1 MQQIKKMVEAT
12 TDIQRLS
19 DSLWRRTMKKAKDQP
34 KPVVILQLRTL
45 STAIEILDW
54 ISNIPFEELAVSL
67 YFYCQDVNMAQFT
80 RWYEAQLELAGANK
94 EKFAT
99 GLHRFFTETAKK
111 IQKNNLYDEFFEFY
125 YRCVKL
131 RLQNDNERV
140 NQTVITAYQNL
151 LIQQLEYLRPS
162 KFDFNTFVA
171 GRKTTGEIITRKDCF
186 PTFDHPIYQV
196 RWEIE
201 AGKRIADAEEHLYE
215 LYRKTGYDIHNADDQ
230 NLIIAQDKI
239 HTTTCSILLPFINEY
254 TFDIIPQKIYNGNSN
269 ILHFLMNKVDLP
281 ALREDL
287 KHRKRTLPTNGVRI
301 AFDPKEEIGELLM
314 KELLYDNSI
323 YMLYRLSTENG
334 DLSGVY
340 ETKDSF
346 FSSICQSSEGHK
358 YLADRVEAFI
368 LYCYASQ
375 VLGGKYA
382 LQSAN
387 DYIAILGCQEL
398 TLTAYGMG
406 GQLRNTYDGQHH
418 RREGE
423 YEAGE
428 ASIQG
433 YIRRLP
439 VGQRASREARDLA
452 ESLGYDLESNE
463 TYVRPFI
470 KQVFRLKE
478 KEKE

>member
-1 MQQIKKMVEAT
+1 MTAET
-12 TDIQRLS
+12 ELQRLS
-19 DSLWRRTMKKAKDQP
+19 DTLWRRTMKKAKDQL

-54 ISNIPFEELAVSL
+54 ISDIPFEELAVSL

-80 RWYEAQLELAGANK
+80 RWYEAQMELAGANQ
-94 EKFAT
+94 EKFAV
-99 GLHRFFTETAKK
+99 GFHRFFTETAKK

-151 LIQQLEYLRPS
+151 LIQQLEYMRPA

-171 GRKTTGEIITRKDCF
+171 GRKTTREIITRKDIF
-186 PTFDHPIYQV
+186 PTFDYPIYQV
-196 RWEIE
+196 RWEME
-201 AGKRIADAEEHLYE
+201 MGRNLDNAEEHLYE
-215 LYRKTGYDIHNADDQ
+215 LYRKAGYDIHNADDQ
-230 NLIIAQDKI
+230 SLIIAQDKI

-254 TFDIIPQKIYNGNSN
+254 TFDIIPQEIYNGNSN
-269 ILHFLMNKVDLP
+269 ILHFMLNKVDLP
-281 ALREDL
+281 ALKEDL

-301 AFDPKEEIGELLM
+301 VFEPKGEISELLI
-314 KELLYDNSI
+314 KEILYDNSI

-340 ETKDSF
+340 ETKDGF

-358 YLADRVEAFI
+358 YLADQIEAFI

-375 VLGGKYA
+375 VLGGKYS
-382 LQSAN
+382 LQYAN
-387 DYIAILGCQEL
+387 DYIGILGCREL

-406 GQLRNTYDGQHH
+406 GQLRNTYDGQPHC
-418 RREGE
+418 RDGE

-439 VGQRASREARDLA
+439 EGQKASQEARELA
-452 ESLGYDLESNE
+452 EILGYDLDPSE

-470 KQVFRLKE
+470 RQVCRLKE
-478 KEKE
+478 K

>member
-1 MQQIKKMVEAT
+1 MTAET
-12 TDIQRLS
+12 ELQRLS
-19 DSLWRRTMKKAKDQP
+19 DTLWRRTMKKAKDQL

-54 ISNIPFEELAVSL
+54 ISDIPFEELAVSL

-80 RWYEAQLELAGANK
+80 RWYEAQMELAGANQ
-94 EKFAT
+94 EKFAV

-151 LIQQLEYLRPS
+151 LIQQLEYMRPA

-171 GRKTTGEIITRKDCF
+171 GRKTTREIITRKDIF
-186 PTFDHPIYQV
+186 PTFDYPIYQV
-196 RWEIE
+196 RWEME
-201 AGKRIADAEEHLYE
+201 MGRNLDNAEEHLYE
-215 LYRKTGYDIHNADDQ
+215 LYRKAGYDIHNADDQ
-230 NLIIAQDKI
+230 SLIIAQDKI

-254 TFDIIPQKIYNGNSN
+254 TFDIIPQEIYNGNSN
-269 ILHFLMNKVDLP
+269 ILHFMLNKVDLP
-281 ALREDL
+281 ALKEDL

-301 AFDPKEEIGELLM
+301 VFEPKGEISELLI
-314 KELLYDNSI
+314 KEILYDNSI

-340 ETKDSF
+340 ETKDGF

-358 YLADRVEAFI
+358 YLADQIEAFI

-375 VLGGKYA
+375 VLGGKYS
-382 LQSAN
+382 LQYAN
-387 DYIAILGCQEL
+387 DYIGILGCREL

-406 GQLRNTYDGQHH
+406 GQLRNTYDGQPHC
-418 RREGE
+418 RDGE

-439 VGQRASREARDLA
+439 EGQKASQEARELA
-452 ESLGYDLESNE
+452 EILGYDLDPSE

-470 KQVFRLKE
+470 RQVCRLKE
-478 KEKE
+478 K

>member
-1 MQQIKKMVEAT
+1 
-12 TDIQRLS
+12 
-19 DSLWRRTMKKAKDQP
+19 MKKAKDQP

-254 TFDIIPQKIYNGNSN
+254 TFDIIPQEIYNGNSN

-301 AFDPKEEIGELLM
+301 VFDPKEEIRELLM

-382 LQSAN
+382 LQYAN